1 MAKKRRQRKTPRSR
15 LTKNQIEW
23 NRRIRLL
30 KRNIQADRR
39 KGWVYVDDAIPKAP
53 ARITK
58 KQLALLD
65 QYRKADFRRQFAYK
79 QGAEPGYIIDYD
91 SEYPLDTNMP
101 GVPNA
106 ATRLKALF
114 NWLRDFQPPEDFSKY
129 KQRFRKDKANKLYD
143 IMNDRIK
150 SEGLTNVARDLD
162 PYNEQLF
169 SLFQLFFS
177 SDDDEVTLN
186 YQAIREII
194 AGRPMSIAEAK
205 QIEIDWE
212 SEIETMWNE

>member
-1 MAKKRRQRKTPRSR
+1 MAKRKRQRRPPRPR

-23 NRRIRLL
+23 NRRIKLL
-30 KRNIQADRR
+30 KRNIAADRR
-39 KGWVYVDDAIPKAP
+39 KGWVYVDDAIPKTP

-58 KQLALLD
+58 KQLALLE
-65 QYRKADFRRQFAYK
+65 QHREADFRRQFAYK
-79 QGAEPGYIIDYD
+79 AEQPDTGYVIDYE
-91 SEYPLDTNMP
+91 SEYPLETPMP

-106 ATRLKALF
+106 ATRLKMLF

-129 KQRFRKDKANKLYD
+129 KQRFRADKVKKLYELL
-143 IMNDRIK
+143 NDRIK

-162 PYNEQLF
+162 PYNERIFELM
-169 SLFQLFFS
+169 QLFFS
-177 SDDDEVTLN
+177 SDDDQVTLN

-194 AGRPMSIAEAK
+194 QGRPMTLSEAK

-212 SEIETMWNE
+212 SEIETM

>member
-1 MAKKRRQRKTPRSR
+1 MAKKRRQRKPPRPR

-39 KGWVYVDDAIPKAP
+39 KGWVYIDNPIPQMP
-53 ARITK
+53 GRITK
-58 KQLALLD
+58 KQLSLLE

-79 QGAEPGYIIDYD
+79 REQDEPGYVIDYD
-91 SEYPLDTNMP
+91 EDYPLDTPMP

-143 IMNDRIK
+143 ILNDRIK
-150 SEGLTNVARDLD
+150 SEGLSNVARDLD
-162 PYNEQLF
+162 PYDEQLF
-169 SLFQLFFS
+169 SMMQLFFS
-177 SDDDEVTLN
+177 SDDDQVTLN

-194 AGRPMSIAEAK
+194 QGRPMSLAEAK

-212 SEIETMWNE
+212 SEIETM

>member
-1 MAKKRRQRKTPRSR
+1 MAKKRRQRKPPRPR

-39 KGWVYVDDAIPKAP
+39 KGWVYVDNAIPQMP
-53 ARITK
+53 GRITK
-58 KQLALLD
+58 KQLALLE

-79 QGAEPGYIIDYD
+79 AEQPELGYEIDYD
-91 SEYPLDTNMP
+91 EEYPLDTLMP

-143 IMNDRIK
+143 ILNDRIK
-150 SEGLTNVARDLD
+150 SEGISNVARDLD

-169 SLFQLFFS
+169 SMMQLFFS
-177 SDDDEVTLN
+177 SDDDQVTLN

-194 AGRPMSIAEAK
+194 QGRPMSLAEAK

-212 SEIETMWNE
+212 SEIETM

>member
-1 MAKKRRQRKTPRSR
+1 MAKKRRQRKPPRPR

-39 KGWVYVDDAIPKAP
+39 KGWVYIDDPIPKAP
-53 ARITK
+53 GRITK
-58 KQLALLD
+58 KQLALLE

-79 QGAEPGYIIDYD
+79 REQDEPGYVIDYD
-91 SEYPLDTNMP
+91 EDYPLDTPMP

-143 IMNDRIK
+143 ILNDRIK
-150 SEGLTNVARDLD
+150 SEGLSNVARDLD
-162 PYNEQLF
+162 PYDEQLF
-169 SLFQLFFS
+169 SMMQLFFS
-177 SDDDEVTLN
+177 SDDDQVTLN

-194 AGRPMSIAEAK
+194 QGRPMSLAEAK

-212 SEIETMWNE
+212 SEIETM

>member
-1 MAKKRRQRKTPRSR
+1 MAKKRRQRKPPRPR

-23 NRRIRLL
+23 NRRIKLL

-39 KGWVYVDDAIPKAP
+39 KGWVYIDNPIPQMP
-53 ARITK
+53 GRITK
-58 KQLALLD
+58 KQLALLER
-65 QYRKADFRRQFAYK
+65 YRKADFRRQFAYK
-79 QGAEPGYIIDYD
+79 AEQPDLGYEIDYEED
-91 SEYPLDTNMP
+91 YPLDTPMP

-143 IMNDRIK
+143 ILNDRIK
-150 SEGLTNVARDLD
+150 SEGISNVARDLD
-162 PYNEQLF
+162 PYDEQLF
-169 SLFQLFFS
+169 SMMQLFFS
-177 SDDDEVTLN
+177 SDDDQVTLN

-194 AGRPMSIAEAK
+194 QGRPMSLAEAK

-212 SEIETMWNE
+212 SEIETM

>member
-1 MAKKRRQRKTPRSR
+1 MAKRKRQRRPPRPR

-23 NRRIRLL
+23 NRRIKLL
-30 KRNIQADRR
+30 KRNIAADRR
-39 KGWVYVDDAIPKAP
+39 KGWVYVDDAIPKTP

-58 KQLALLD
+58 KQLALLE
-65 QYRKADFRRQFAYK
+65 QYREADFRRQFAYK
-79 QGAEPGYIIDYD
+79 AEQPDTGYVIDYE
-91 SEYPLDTNMP
+91 SEYPLETPMP

-106 ATRLKALF
+106 ATRLKMLF

-129 KQRFRKDKANKLYD
+129 KQRFRADKVKKLYELL
-143 IMNDRIK
+143 NDRIK

-162 PYNEQLF
+162 PYNERIFELM
-169 SLFQLFFS
+169 QLFFS
-177 SDDDEVTLN
+177 SDDDQVTLN

-194 AGRPMSIAEAK
+194 QGRPMTLSEAK

-212 SEIETMWNE
+212 SEIETM

>member
-1 MAKKRRQRKTPRSR
+1 MAKRKRQRKPPRPR

-39 KGWVYVDDAIPKAP
+39 KGWVYIDNPIPQMP
-53 ARITK
+53 GRITK
-58 KQLALLD
+58 KQLALLE

-79 QGAEPGYIIDYD
+79 AQQADLGYEIDYD
-91 SEYPLDTNMP
+91 EDYPLETSMP

-106 ATRLKALF
+106 ATRLKTLF
-114 NWLRDFQPPEDFSKY
+114 NWLRDFQPPDDFSKY

-143 IMNDRIK
+143 ILNDRVK
-150 SEGLTNVARDLD
+150 TEGVSNVARDLD
-162 PYNEQLF
+162 PYQEQLF
-169 SLFQLFFS
+169 SMMQLFFS
-177 SDDDEVTLN
+177 SDDDQVTLN

-194 AGRPMSIAEAK
+194 QGRPMSLAEAK

-212 SEIETMWNE
+212 SEIETM

>member
-1 MAKKRRQRKTPRSR
+1 MAKKRRQRKPPRPR

-39 KGWVYVDDAIPKAP
+39 KGWVYIDNPIPQMP
-53 ARITK
+53 GRITK
-58 KQLALLD
+58 KQLALLE

-79 QGAEPGYIIDYD
+79 SEQPDMGYEIDYD
-91 SEYPLDTNMP
+91 EDYPLDTPMP

-106 ATRLKALF
+106 ATRLKTLF

-143 IMNDRIK
+143 ILNDRVK
-150 SEGLTNVARDLD
+150 SEGVSNVARDLD
-162 PYNEQLF
+162 PYQEQLF
-169 SLFQLFFS
+169 SMMQLFFS
-177 SDDDEVTLN
+177 SDDDQVTLN
-186 YQAIREII
+186 YQTIREII
-194 AGRPMSIAEAK
+194 QGRPMSLAEAK
-205 QIEIDWE
+205 TIEIDWE
-212 SEIETMWNE
+212 SEIETM